1 MNSRFLLYAFLFSV
15 SSGLVFAGE
24 GQPGAHRS
32 ESPDGA
38 AVSFANL
45 ADGDVLPPQFLVEF
59 SITGMGI
66 APAGVKIDNTGHHHL
81 LIDVV
86 ELPDFNQPL
95 PASDNIRHF
104 GKGQSETEL
113 KLPEGQHSLQ
123 LLLADHAHIPHNPPI
138 MSEVIVIVVSVDA
151 PPPD

>member
-1 MNSRFLLYAFLFSV
+1 MNSRILLCALLFSV
-15 SSGLVFAGE
+15 FSGLLLASE

-38 AVSFANL
+38 AVGFANL
-45 ADGDVLPPQFLVEF
+45 SDGDVLPPRFLVEF

-66 APAGVKIDNTGHHHL
+66 APAGAEIDNTGHHHL

-86 ELPDFNQPL
+86 ELPDLNQPL
-95 PASDNIRHF
+95 PASDNIRDF
-104 GKGQSETEL
+104 GKGQSQTEL
-113 KLPEGQHSLQ
+113 QLTEGQHSLQ
-123 LLLADHAHIPHNPPI
+123 MLLADHAHIPHNPPI
-138 MSEVIVIVVSVDA
+138 MSDVIVIVVSVDA

>member
-1 MNSRFLLYAFLFSV
+1 MKSKTLLCAFLLFV
-15 SSGLVFAGE
+15 SSGLLFAADGE
-24 GQPGAHRS
+24 PGAHRS

-38 AVSFANL
+38 GVSFANL
-45 ADGDVLPPQFLVEF
+45 SDGDVLPPNFLVEF

-66 APAGVKIDNTGHHHL
+66 APAGVQIDNTGHHHL
-81 LIDVV
+81 LIDIV

-113 KLPEGQHSLQ
+113 QLPEGEHSLQ
-123 LLLADHAHIPHNPPI
+123 LVLADHVHIPHNPPV
-138 MSEVIVIVVSVDA
+138 MSEVIVIVVSADA
-151 PPPD
+151 PTPD